1 VAPFTADPAQAVA
14 SLDRLSGTEAAW
26 LLPGHGPAWTGGV
39 PEAIAEVRR
48 RAKPGALSAG
58 ESEGR

>member
-1 VAPFTADPAQAVA
+1 MAPFTADPAQAVE
-14 SLDRLSGTEAAW
+14 SLDRLSGVEAAW

-48 RAKPGALSAG
+48 TAATA
-58 ESEGR
+58 